1 MFLLL
6 DWVEMKDS
14 FSDLRLGDI
23 VLITWTD
30 HAFYQGAL
38 EEDNGLVAFNS
49 VGHISKLSPVAIWIS
64 MSLDTKN
71 PLVDPYET
79 LVLDKRTITNIE
91 ILRTQ
96 IV

>member
-1 MFLLL
+1 
-6 DWVEMKDS
+6 MKDS
-14 FSDLRLGDI
+14 FGDLRLGDL

-30 HAFYQGAL
+30 HAFYQGPL
-38 EEDNGLVAFNS
+38 EEDNGLVSFNS
-49 VGHISKLSPVAIWIS
+49 AGYVTRLSGEAIWIS
-64 MSLDTKN
+64 MSLDTKT

-79 LVLDKRTITNIE
+79 LVLDKRTITNVE